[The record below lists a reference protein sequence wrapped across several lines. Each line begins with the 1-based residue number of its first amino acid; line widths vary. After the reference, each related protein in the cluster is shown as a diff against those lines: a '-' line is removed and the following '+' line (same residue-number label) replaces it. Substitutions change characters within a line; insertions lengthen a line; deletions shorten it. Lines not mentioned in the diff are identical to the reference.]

1 MLIVHTQTKPPC
13 WDRLV
18 EVFKVNWVSGVTVT
32 YGGEI
37 YTFDSELKDDVLV
50 HEAVHVQQQKG
61 IDPDEYVERYIADIE
76 FRKKV
81 EKEAFIVHM
90 AFIRATET
98 NEGKKWMR
106 LYTCL
111 KSYAATCGVSLEE
124 ADHALSRFEH
134 NEILKS

>member
-18 EVFKVNWVSGVTVT
+18 EVFKVNWVPGVTVT

-61 IDPDEYVERYIADIE
+61 IDPDEYVERYIADLE

-81 EKEAFIVHM
+81 ETEAFIVHM
-90 AFIRATET
+90 AFLRSTMPDDA
-98 NEGKKWMR
+98 KLFAR

-111 KSYAATCGVSLEE
+111 KSFAATVGCTTQE
-124 ADHALSRFEH
+124 ADHILSRYQPS
-134 NEILKS
+134 EILK